1 MRIWYGRLKR
11 EEQGFTLPEL
21 MATIVILGILTVI
34 VVIIW
39 LGILEQRRVT
49 AAADQLAADLR
60 LAHQSATN
68 QLTDWRIVLAPSK
81 KDESEGADY
90 YMVRLK
96 ASNTPDSSPVV
107 DECTA
112 RVFPANVYIRNHDAK
127 LNDSLDGSPGC
138 DLPSSAITRSLE
150 FNSDGTMAFFKGPSG
165 SICVTVDNNPQ
176 IRVVSLSSTS
186 RVKIKDQECVVEEV
200 ADTE

>member
-1 MRIWYGRLKR
+1 M
-11 EEQGFTLPEL
+11 PEL
-21 MATIVILGILTVI
+21 MATIVILGILI
-34 VVIIW
+34 AIAVIIL

-49 AAADQLAADLR
+49 AAADQLANDLR
-60 LAHQSATN
+60 LAHTNATN

-81 KDESEGADY
+81 KDEEEGADY

-96 ASNTPDSSPVV
+96 APNTPDSSPTV

-127 LNDSLDGSPGC
+127 LNDSSDDSLGC
-138 DLPSSAITRSLE
+138 NLPSSAITRSLE

-186 RVKIKDQECVVEEV
+186 RVKIKDQECAAGEET
-200 ADTE
+200 DTE